1 MNNNNLSTSALDK
14 QTHQLRSIAGD
25 LMEVHGL
32 LSLLCNELG
41 GGGIVQ
47 ARHLEPML
55 ARAVPKL
62 RDAVHAMNEI
72 SGPEADDD
80 QQPNPLLI

>member
-1 MNNNNLSTSALDK
+1 MNNNHLPPASVDDHHAR
-14 QTHQLRSIAGD
+14 LRSIAGE
-25 LMEVHGL
+25 LLEIHSL

-55 ARAVPKL
+55 ASTVPKL
-62 RDAVHAMNEI
+62 RDAVDAMHEL
-72 SGPEADDD
+72 SE
-80 QQPNPLLI
+80 PLNGGAAPDKSRLI

>member
-1 MNNNNLSTSALDK
+1 MNINNLTPFAQNQQST
-14 QTHQLRSIAGD
+14 QLRNIAGD

-32 LSLLCNELG
+32 LNLLCNELG

-47 ARHLEPML
+47 ARQLEPML

-62 RDAVHAMNEI
+62 RDAVQAMNQI
-72 SGPEADDD
+72 SSPREDKAS
-80 QQPNPLLI
+80 QPNPLLM